1 MSNMKILSAL
11 VVAGSLFTSCSEK
24 NLFDPEYS
32 EKEYAEN
39 FIKKY
44 GAVSPEQTWDFASS
58 PNYFLQQE
66 ETKATRADGDVTISE
81 GEHYNVEAETL
92 SWLTGKLKEGKDN
105 RSLGK
110 PFAMT
115 APNNSFTIVPIYQ
128 GQAALSWDLHM
139 VVGTGEQ
146 AQDVKLWSKSQGI
159 QTGKT
164 NKKGNIEW
172 TNLSTSGNTLSAE
185 RVRSVQYTID
195 NVPVGET
202 IYFYLEITVGS
213 SSYATKG
220 TKQSS
225 LAGMMLALDC
235 PRPSNIDEK
244 NEVMIIGCEDA
255 NLAGSDWDLNDIVFL
270 VYGNPDVPK
279 PLDIKD
285 MTIVQKYEK
294 RYMIEDLGSTDDFDF
309 NDIVVDVTAQR
320 QVTYTLVNGVID
332 YSKTKYGEWAQM
344 ASIKHL
350 GGTLAFRL
358 KIGDTLLDEMQGEM
372 MGYNDELTD
381 RNYTISGWNP
391 DENNIS
397 VTVRDKQS
405 EAVHQIGFPKKGDVP
420 MIIAFSNKTHWMPER
435 QSIPEDWFT
444 EE

>member
-24 NLFDPEYS
+24 NLFHPEYS
-32 EKEYAEN
+32 EKQYAEN

-58 PNYFLQQE
+58 PTYFLKQE
-66 ETKATRADGDVTISE
+66 ETKATRADGEASVVV
-81 GEHYNVEAETL
+81 GEYYYVQSETL
-92 SWLTGKLKEGKDN
+92 SWLKNKLKEGKDN

-128 GQAALSWDLHM
+128 GQAGMTWDLHM
-139 VVGTGEQ
+139 VVGTGEN
-146 AQDVKLWSKSQGI
+146 AQDIKIWSKSEGI
-159 QTGKT
+159 QTSTYGISWSDLK
-164 NKKGNIEW
+164 
-172 TNLSTSGNTLSAE
+172 TSGTTMNSNY
-185 RVRSVQYTID
+185 VRSHQYTIN

-202 IYFYLEITVGS
+202 IYFYLEITKGS
-213 SSYATKG
+213 DNYATKG

-225 LAGMMLALDC
+225 LSGMMLALDC

-255 NLAGSDWDLNDIVFL
+255 NLKGSDWDLNDVVFL

-279 PLDIKD
+279 PLDIED

-294 RYMIEDLGSTDDFDF
+294 RYMIEDLGTTDDFDF

-391 DENNIS
+391 EENNIS
-397 VTVRDKQS
+397 VTVRNKQS
-405 EAVHQIGFPKKGDVP
+405 EAVYPIGFPKKGDVP

>member
-1 MSNMKILSAL
+1 MSKMKILSAL

-66 ETKATRADGDVTISE
+66 ETKATRADGNPEVVV
-81 GEHYNVEAETL
+81 GEYYNVENTTL
-92 SWLTGKLKEGKDN
+92 SWLKNKLKESTDN

-115 APNNSFTIVPIYQ
+115 APNNTFTIVPIYQ
-128 GQAALSWDLHM
+128 GQAGMTWDLHM
-139 VVGTGEQ
+139 VVGTGEN
-146 AQDVKLWSKSQGI
+146 AKDIKLWSKSQGI
-159 QTGKT
+159 QTSKNGST
-164 NKKGNIEW
+164 W
-172 TNLSTSGNTLSAE
+172 TDLGLSGNTMDAKN
-185 RVRSVQYTID
+185 VRSLQYTIKD
-195 NVPVGET
+195 VPVGET
-202 IYFYLEITVGS
+202 IYFYLEVTSGGS
-213 SSYATKG
+213 NNWAKNG

-235 PRPSNIDEK
+235 PRPTNIDEK
-244 NEVMIIGCEDA
+244 NEVMVIGCEDA
-255 NLAGSDWDLNDIVFL
+255 NLSGSDWDLNDVVFL
-270 VYGNPDVPK
+270 VYGNPEVPK
-279 PLDIKD
+279 PLDIED